1 MSVPILYVRYNNCF
15 REGRDIPVMGNNS
28 FLILNIT
35 ESEQIILEFLFCFV
49 YVHTSIYRNIVRE
62 QYNDTKTYKL
72 IITVVGN

>member
-1 MSVPILYVRYNNCF
+1 
-15 REGRDIPVMGNNS
+15 MGNNS

-62 QYNDTKTYKL
+62 QYNQGIPWYNDTKTYKL